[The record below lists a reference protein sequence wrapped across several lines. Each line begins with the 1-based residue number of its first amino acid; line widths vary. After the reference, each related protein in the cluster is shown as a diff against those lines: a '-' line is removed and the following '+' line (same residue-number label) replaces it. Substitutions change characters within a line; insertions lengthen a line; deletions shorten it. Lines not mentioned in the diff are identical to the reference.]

1 MHATGVRPDACKD
14 GSHHHPEVMRYG
26 MLWQEAG
33 INRCL
38 RVGRSQERDED
49 WIHSTSRRLQ
59 AAYLAATW
67 MEDQGQRS
75 LVGCHLW
82 GRTESDTT
90 EAT

>member
-1 MHATGVRPDACKD
+1 MIWKGKEEWDNMNAWEHKNYFWL
-14 GSHHHPEVMRYG
+14 HPAQDVKPMWRRSLGERAKP
-26 MLWQEAG
+26 QEAG

-67 MEDQGQRS
+67 MEEIKLKR
-75 LVGCHLW
+75 
-82 GRTESDTT
+82 
-90 EAT
+90 